1 MHDDW
6 VILTADDVR
15 EFEAA
20 RGVSA
25 GRSSRSKAKAPASR
39 TRSEES
45 ESEGE
50 ESRGEEPKSKVS

>member
-1 MHDDW
+1 M
-6 VILTADDVR
+6 LSTDDVR

-25 GRSSRSKAKAPASR
+25 GRSSRSKAKASR
-39 TRSEES
+39 ARSEES

-50 ESRGEEPKSKVS
+50 ELREGKSKVSG